1 MKIAVIGCAGR
12 MGRTNLAAVLEAD
25 LDLVAGVETPGHP
38 ALGVDL
44 GTLAGAAPL
53 GRSATADAAAAI
65 RAADATIEFSSPE
78 ATVAHAKIAAAA
90 GCAHVVG
97 TTGLDADG
105 EAALTAAA
113 ARTPIVYAPNMS
125 RGVTLLME
133 LVETVGRALDDEF
146 DIEIVEMHHNRK
158 VDAPSGTALG
168 LGRAAARGRGVAL
181 DDVAE
186 RARDGLTGARARG
199 RIGFAALRGGDVVG
213 DHTVCFA
220 GPGERLELTHRAADR
235 AIYGRGAV
243 RAALWA
249 QGRAPGLY
257 RMADVLGLAR

>member
-12 MGRTNLAAVLEAD
+12 MGRINMRAVLDAG
-25 LDLVAGVETPGHP
+25 LDLVAGVETPGHA
-38 ALGVDL
+38 ALGTDL
-44 GTLAGAAPL
+44 GTLAGTAAL
-53 GRSATADAAAAI
+53 GRAVTADAAAAI
-65 RAADATIEFSSPE
+65 RGADAAIEFSSPA
-78 ATVAHAKIAAAA
+78 ATVAHAEIAAEA
-90 GCAHVVG
+90 GCVHVTG
-97 TTGLDADG
+97 TTGLDADQ
-105 EAALTAAA
+105 EAALARAGE
-113 ARTPIVYAPNMS
+113 RTPIVYAPNMS

-133 LVETVGRALDDEF
+133 LVETVARALGDEF

-186 RARDGLTGARARG
+186 RGRDGLTGAREAG

-213 DHTVCFA
+213 DHTVHFA
-220 GPGERLELTHRAADR
+220 GPGERLELTHRAGDR

-243 RAALWA
+243 EAARWARA
-249 QGRAPGLY
+249 RPPGLY
-257 RMADVLGLAR
+257 RMAEVLGLAR

>member
-1 MKIAVIGCAGR
+1 MRIAVIGCAGR
-12 MGRTNLAAVLEAD
+12 MGRTNLRAVLDAGLE
-25 LDLVAGVETPGHP
+25 LTAGVETPGNP

-44 GTLAGAAPL
+44 GTLAGTEPI
-53 GRSATADAAAAI
+53 GRAVTADAAAAMT
-65 RAADATIEFSSPE
+65 RADAAIEFSSPD
-78 ATVAHAKIAAAA
+78 ATGAHARAAAAA

-97 TTGLDADG
+97 TTGLEPEHEAVLA
-105 EAALTAAA
+105 EAAQ
-113 ARTPIVYAPNMS
+113 RVPVVYAPNMS

-133 LVETVGRALDDEF
+133 LVQTVARALDDEF
-146 DIEIVEMHHNRK
+146 DVEVFEIHHNRK

-186 RARDGLTGARARG
+186 RGRDGITGPRECG

-213 DHTVCFA
+213 DHTVYFA
-220 GPGERLELTHRAADR
+220 GPGERLELTHRATDR

-243 RAALWA
+243 QAARWT

-257 RMADVLGLAR
+257 GMADVLGLRA